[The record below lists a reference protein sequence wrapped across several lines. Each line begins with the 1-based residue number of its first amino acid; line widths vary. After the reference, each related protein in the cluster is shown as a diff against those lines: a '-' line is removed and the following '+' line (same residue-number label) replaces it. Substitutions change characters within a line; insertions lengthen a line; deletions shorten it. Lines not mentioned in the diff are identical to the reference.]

1 MRFLSGVSALLA
13 ALLLGLMPA
22 RAETVQLEFDPGHTH
37 IMFSVMHLGLS
48 RTYGEFEDFEG
59 RAVLDVDRPEGVVVE
74 LTIDVASLD
83 SGLQARD
90 DNLMGGSWFDVE
102 DHPTMTF
109 TATGLEVTGETT
121 GQLTGDLTLL
131 GATRPVVLDVTF
143 NGTASDPFSSRTTRW
158 GFSATGAIKRSDF
171 GMDFGLSFVGDDI
184 TLVIETEL
192 LQRDDE

>member
-1 MRFLSGVSALLA
+1 MRFLSGVSALIA
-13 ALLLGLMPA
+13 AVLVGLSPA
-22 RAETVQLEFDPGHTH
+22 RSETVQLDFDPGHTH

-48 RTYGEFEDFEG
+48 RTYGEFEKFEG

-83 SGLQARD
+83 SGLKARD
-90 DNLMGGSWFDVE
+90 DNLMGGSWFDVD

-109 TATGLEVTGETT
+109 TATGLDVTSETT
-121 GQLTGDLTLL
+121 GKLSGDFTLL
-131 GATRPVVLDVTF
+131 GETRPIVLDVAF

-158 GFSATGAIKRSDF
+158 GFSASGAIKRSDF